1 MHKSKIY
8 IIIFVLIILVSL
20 LFSVYSCSLES
31 NSGDWWSA
39 VAWKLCH
46 PRKVIWDTRNGN
58 HYIGNTTRETSQRGT
73 NSETYVAA
81 SKWQI
86 LSSLKNINNSNQNKT
101 DSINK
106 TSPAAMLKMYSI
118 RKYSFLKDHGYIEP
132 FTQSNNGNNW
142 EHFPSRNDIVLTI
155 NKNTH
160 LPSNIPSD
168 YLLKVIWKS
177 SVLVWLYLL

>member
-1 MHKSKIY
+1 MFRSFWYHCYFLFTHALYNRIV
-8 IIIFVLIILVSL
+8 IDEVL
-20 LFSVYSCSLES
+20 
-31 NSGDWWSA
+31 W
-39 VAWKLCH
+39 H
-46 PRKVIWDTRNGN
+46 GN
-58 HYIGNTTRETSQRGT
+58 CAIPKKYLRYLGGNLYIGNINREASKRGT
-73 NSETYVAA
+73 NSEKYVAA

-86 LSSLKNINNSNQNKT
+86 LNSFKNISNSNQNKT

-155 NKNTH
+155 NKNTP
-160 LPSNIPSD
+160 LPSNNPSD

-177 SVLVWLYLL
+177 SVLV